1 LQNPVCVK
9 SEVSALFDS
18 FFLAGFECSDHVLQD
33 GRRLDLLAST
43 RHLDFAAADYGRLRS
58 VGITAC
64 REGVSWVRSEPRPG
78 EYDFSSLLPRLAA
91 ARDGMQI
98 IWDIMHFGWPD
109 HIDIFAADFPENF
122 ARYAGALAEFL
133 CSNTSARLVFTP
145 VNEMS
150 YLSWAGGDA
159 ACMNPFAFGRGVE
172 LKVQLVAATLAA
184 IDRIRSVAAHARFLQ
199 AEPLIQIASDP
210 ARPEQQRA
218 TERDHRAQY
227 QALDMLRG
235 REWRRLGGSD
245 AQLDIVGLNF
255 YSDNQFTPERA
266 TIYRGDPR
274 YRPLYELLMEAWE
287 HFGRRPILISETG
300 AEAEERAPWLRY
312 VADECVIALDQ
323 GCELHGVTLYPI
335 LNHPGWVDDRHCLNG
350 LWDYADAKG
359 ARAIDAA
366 FADELSR
373 QAPRLLAARTNML
386 RRRAAATRSD
396 QHDHA

>member
-1 LQNPVCVK
+1 LQN
-9 SEVSALFDS
+9 SLGAQLGMDALFES
-18 FFLAGFECSDHVLQD
+18 FFLAGFECSDHVLQH

-43 RHLDFAAADYGRLRS
+43 RHVELVAADYARLRS

-91 ARDGMQI
+91 ARQGMQV

-109 HIDIFAADFPENF
+109 HIDIFAADFPERF
-122 ARYAGALAEFL
+122 AEYAHALAEFL
-133 CSNTSARLVFTP
+133 GSEASAPLMFTP
-145 VNEMS
+145 INEMS
-150 YLSWAGGDA
+150 YLAWAGGDV
-159 ACMNPFAFGRGVE
+159 ACMNPFAFGRGAE

-184 IDRIRSVAAHARFLQ
+184 MGRIRSVVPHARFLQ
-199 AEPLIQIASDP
+199 AEPLIHIAPDP
-210 ARPEQQRA
+210 AKPAQRSA

-227 QALDMLRG
+227 QALDMMLG

-245 AQLDIVGLNF
+245 SQLDIVGLNF
-255 YSDNQFTPERA
+255 YSDNQFTPDRT

-274 YRPLYELLMEAWE
+274 YRPLSELLMDAWE
-287 HFGRRPILISETG
+287 HFGRRPIVISETG

-312 VADECVIALDQ
+312 VADECVTALDQ

-335 LNHPGWVDDRHCLNG
+335 LNHPGWLDDRHCRNG
-350 LWDYADAKG
+350 LWDYPDAAG
-359 ARAIDAA
+359 ERAIDDT
-366 FADELSR
+366 FASELRR

-386 RRRAAATRSD
+386 RRRDAAARSG